1 MESNGEAENSCEK
14 VCSPSSEKPSPMKKN
29 NKKNKKKKL
38 CCRYCNKKFCS
49 YQALGGH
56 QNAHKAERAVAQREK
71 ILNMASASDRSS
83 YVAGFVDS
91 NNCYGLREKS
101 CGVSAISMTH
111 FKPYFGLK
119 HDYQWLGQY
128 TSDYVQ
134 DTILKLQTLNAEGS
148 GFHQHHTSYQP
159 LNFSILGGEKP
170 NSGSLFNTDKEKD
183 SAVISHNEITMMHD
197 LNVKNSNSDEENGFS
212 AMATDNGVVEEL
224 DLTLKIANGVMEELD
239 LTLKI

>member
-1 MESNGEAENSCEK
+1 MESNGEAENSSGK
-14 VCSPSSEKPSPMKKN
+14 VCSPSSEKPSPMKKKM
-29 NKKNKKKKL
+29 KKNKKKKL

-56 QNAHKAERAVAQREK
+56 QNAHKAERAVAEREK
-71 ILNMASASDRSS
+71 ILNMASAYDRSS
-83 YVAGFVDS
+83 YVDS
-91 NNCYGLREKS
+91 NNCYGLRGKS

-111 FKPYFGLK
+111 FKPHFGLK
-119 HDYQWLGQY
+119 HDHQWSGQY
-128 TSDYVQ
+128 TLDYVQ
-134 DTILKLQTLNAEGS
+134 DTIQKLQTLNAEGS

-159 LNFSILGGEKP
+159 LTFSILGGEKP
-170 NSGSLFNTDKEKD
+170 NSGSLFNTTDKEKD

-197 LNVKNSNSDEENGFS
+197 LNVKYSNSDEENGFS
-212 AMATDNGVVEEL
+212 AMAADNGVVEEL